1 MTATYDPS
9 LGDDISRMRQAVGDT
24 DLAEP
29 FEPDVTYTA
38 LLLESSDWRLAAAAL
53 ARSLAARAINRPGSF
68 TSVGDLTVSW
78 NDRASAWL
86 RLATALETAYAHETS
101 TADNGVGFS
110 DPVRP
115 VRQRQ
120 RSGYSNG
127 LRGWR

>member
-38 LLLESSDWRLAAAAL
+38 LLLEASDWRLAAAAL
-53 ARSLAARAINRPGSF
+53 SRSLAARAINRPSSF
-68 TSVGDLTVSW
+68 TAVGDLTVSW
-78 NDRASAWL
+78 SDRANAWL
-86 RLATALETAYAHETS
+86 RLATALETAHARETS
-101 TADNGVGFS
+101 AADNSIGFA

-115 VRQRQ
+115 DREKRH
-120 RSGYSNG
+120 SGYSNG